1 MRNSVKNA
9 TLLFL
14 IFFISADNIHSE
26 IDGKS
31 AEYIEIENCINV
43 NEKKIPSP
51 SELERKYFDKSES
64 KKDEYFKIYAFI
76 LRHKNPNY
84 EKERKELNEIFQ
96 NLNNF
101 FSLLADGGIGFGHE
115 SERICACVE
124 YELFYLQKNRLDEK
138 MALSDSSKD
147 DFEHILWTAGTQ
159 NVNMQQN
166 MLNSGYLKYAKK
178 MHEAVELMLLLES
191 QISNRFYN
199 ECANRYIN
207 QVMRKK
213 LGGGYD

>member
-1 MRNSVKNA
+1 M
-9 TLLFL
+9 FL
-14 IFFISADNIHSE
+14 IFFISAGNIHSE
-26 IDGKS
+26 INCKS
-31 AEYIEIENCINV
+31 AEYIEIEKYINV
-43 NEKKIPSP
+43 DEREIPSP
-51 SELERKYFDKSES
+51 AELERKYFDKSES
-64 KKDEYFKIYAFI
+64 KKDEYFKIYAYI
-76 LRHKNPNY
+76 LRHKNPRY

-124 YELFYLQKNRLDEK
+124 YELFYLQKNWLDEK
-138 MALSDSSKD
+138 MALSDSSKN

-166 MLNSGYLKYAKK
+166 MLDSGYLKYAKK
-178 MHEAVELMLLLES
+178 MHEAVALMLLLES

-213 LGGGYD
+213 TRRRV

>member
-1 MRNSVKNA
+1 MRNSVKSA
-9 TLLFL
+9 SLLFFVFL
-14 IFFISADNIHSE
+14 ISADNIHSE
-26 IDGKS
+26 IDCKS
-31 AEYIEIENCINV
+31 AEYIEIEKYINGD
-43 NEKKIPSP
+43 EKEIPSP
-51 SELERKYFDKSES
+51 AELERKYFDKSES
-64 KKDEYFKIYAFI
+64 KKDEYFKIYAYI
-76 LRHKNPNY
+76 LRHKNPNC

-101 FSLLADGGIGFGHE
+101 FALLADGGIGFGHE
-115 SERICACVE
+115 SERICAYVE
-124 YELFYLQKNRLDEK
+124 YGLFHLQKNWLNEK

-178 MHEAVELMLLLES
+178 MHEAIELMSLLES
-191 QISNRFYN
+191 QIGNRFYN
-199 ECANRYIN
+199 ECANRHVNRI
-207 QVMRKK
+207 MRKK

>member
-9 TLLFL
+9 TLLFFVFL
-14 IFFISADNIHSE
+14 FSAGNIHSE

-31 AEYIEIENCINV
+31 AEYIEIEKYING
-43 NEKKIPSP
+43 NEKEIPSP
-51 SELERKYFDKSES
+51 AELERKYFDKSES
-64 KKDEYFKIYAFI
+64 KKDEYFKIYAYI

-96 NLNNF
+96 NLNSF
-101 FSLLADGGIGFGHE
+101 FALLADGGIGFGHE
-115 SERICACVE
+115 AERICAYVE
-124 YELFYLQKNRLDEK
+124 YELFYLQKNQLDEK
-138 MALSDSSKD
+138 MALSDSSKN

-178 MHEAVELMLLLES
+178 MHEAVELMSLLES

-199 ECANRYIN
+199 ECANRYVN
-207 QVMRKK
+207 RVMRKK